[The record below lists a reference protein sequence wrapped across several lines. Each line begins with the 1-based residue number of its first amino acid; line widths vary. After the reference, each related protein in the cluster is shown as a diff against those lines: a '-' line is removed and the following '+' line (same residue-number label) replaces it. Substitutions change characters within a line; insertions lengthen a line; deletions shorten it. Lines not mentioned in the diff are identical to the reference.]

1 MIILSLTTKKL
12 KKKKN
17 TFHTTI
23 FKIKENSR
31 TFKTV
36 RTLIDGIF

>member
-12 KKKKN
+12 KKKK
-17 TFHTTI
+17 TLSTPLYLKSK
-23 FKIKENSR
+23 KIQGL
-31 TFKTV
+31 FKTV

>member
-12 KKKKN
+12 KKKTLSTPLYLKSK
-17 TFHTTI
+17 
-23 FKIKENSR
+23 KIQGL
-31 TFKTV
+31 FKTV